1 VSEEVVFVPS
11 FRFALSK
18 ESGFRTLLRGRSI
31 RKNRF
36 AKTNLKGFTLIELLI
51 VIAIILILIAI
62 ALPNFLEAQ
71 IRARVTKAKG
81 EIRSLAI
88 AMDSYFLDF
97 KAYPAE
103 TEGDFGRPRGE
114 FGHAWLTSP
123 IAYIAQ
129 VPEDP
134 FGGRSQNG
142 ELRTYESGGIE
153 RGIFPCPG
161 CLETWVIYSLGPSEN
176 PEPALRS
183 GDPHFSTASSNRVV
197 TYSSTNGTRSE
208 GVIHWYGGDSFWI
221 GVGLSNANKGQYSS
235 SNPKPDTGLI
245 VDNLFYLHRLPPHL
259 M

>member
-103 TEGDFGRPRGE
+103 TEGDFGRPRGA
-114 FGHAWLTSP
+114 FGHSWLTSP
-123 IAYIAQ
+123 IAYIAS

-134 FGGRSQNG
+134 FGGTSQNG

-161 CLETWVIYSLGPSEN
+161 CLETWVIYSSGPNETS
-176 PEPALRS
+176 EPALRS
-183 GDPHFSTASSNRVV
+183 GAPHYSTPSHNRVQ

-221 GVGLSNANKGQYSS
+221 GVQMESANKSVYKDSGGQA
-235 SNPKPDTGLI
+235 DVGLI
-245 VDNLFYLHRLPPHL
+245 VDEQFYLHRLPASL
-259 M
+259 K